1 MGSDGTGEAAGPVA
15 EELRS
20 VPAMRGSV
28 GCAVMTMRN
37 SHRLKFGPALAVA
50 VSLALTACSDSGALS
65 SDDTG
70 VCGDQSWCSG
80 NEEPGLYHYVH
91 ADRA

>member
-1 MGSDGTGEAAGPVA
+1 
-15 EELRS
+15 
-20 VPAMRGSV
+20 
-28 GCAVMTMRN
+28 MTMRN